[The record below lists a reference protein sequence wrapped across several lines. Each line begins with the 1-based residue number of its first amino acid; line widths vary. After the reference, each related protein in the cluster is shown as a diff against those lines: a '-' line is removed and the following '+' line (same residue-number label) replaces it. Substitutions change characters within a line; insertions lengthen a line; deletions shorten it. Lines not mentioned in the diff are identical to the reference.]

1 MFSFL
6 KDLKYINGKKVLIII
21 TVMFSMTIIFTG
33 ATIAFAKDSKST
45 EKPLIPSDTI
55 AVAQLDPVLAEKISD
70 EQKNNSGDKS
80 ALLIKNIKPKFSLES
95 LGRGLLGVAFL
106 ICVAWLLSNNRKAI
120 KWKTILVALSLQIL
134 LAVGILYIPFIEM
147 FFVYAG
153 KIFVKILEF
162 TKVGTTF
169 LLGDYLMDSNNVG
182 YVFIFQVLPTI
193 IFFSAITSLLFYLGV
208 IQVVVKGLAWVF
220 TRLMRISGIESLA
233 LAGNIFLGQT
243 EAPLLVKAYLSKVSA
258 SQLFLIMSVGM
269 ATIAGGVLAAY
280 IGLLGGN
287 DPVLQQQFAKHLISA
302 SVMAAP
308 GAVVMAK
315 LLFPETESINHDLT
329 VDKSSVG
336 SNILDAFSEG
346 TVQGIKLAVNVAG
359 MLLTFL
365 AFIALTNFVLEGM
378 IGKWTG
384 LNGWI
389 QDISGGK
396 FSGFSLQFI
405 MGYACA
411 PIMWLLGV
419 ASEDLV
425 LVGQLFGEKTILN
438 EFVAYLSLNEM
449 KMAGAFASSKSI
461 IIATY
466 LLCGFANIGS
476 IGIQIGGI
484 GALAPNRRGDLS
496 KYGFRALLA
505 AAMTSMLSAT
515 IISTI
520 MG

>member
-1 MFSFL
+1 MFNFL
-6 KDLKYINGKKVLIII
+6 KSYKYINGKKVLIIAL
-21 TVMFSMTIIFTG
+21 VVFAMAIISTG
-33 ATIAFAKDSKST
+33 AAVVRANDAQKTETAIVLPDSLTVVAT
-45 EKPLIPSDTI
+45 EPVVED
-55 AVAQLDPVLAEKISD
+55 VAQETTAAPID
-70 EQKNNSGDKS
+70 NS
-80 ALLIKNIKPKFSLES
+80 ALLLKNAKPEFSWTS
-95 LGRGLLGVAFL
+95 LGRGLIGVVFL
-106 ICVAWLLSNNRKAI
+106 LFIAWLLSKNRKAI
-120 KWKTILVALSLQIL
+120 SWKTVLVALGLQIV
-134 LAVGILYIPFIEM
+134 LAIGILYVPFIEL

-169 LLGDYLMDSNNVG
+169 LFGDYFMNPDNVG
-182 YVFIFQVLPTI
+182 YVFVFQVLPTI

-208 IQVVVKGLAWVF
+208 IQVIVRGLAWVF
-220 TRLMRISGIESLA
+220 TRLMRISGVESLS

-243 EAPLLVKAYLSKVSA
+243 EAPLLVKAYISKVSP
-258 SQLFLIMSVGM
+258 SQLFLIMTGGM

-287 DPVLQQQFAKHLISA
+287 DPILQQQFAKHLISA

-315 LLFPETESINHDLT
+315 MLFPETESVDMSLA
-329 VDKSSVG
+329 VDKSSMG
-336 SNILDAFSEG
+336 SNVLDAFSEG
-346 TVQGIKLAVNVAG
+346 TVQGVKLAVNVAG

-365 AFIALTNFVLEGM
+365 AFIALTNYVLEGL
-378 IGKWTG
+378 IGRWTG
-384 LNGWI
+384 LNDWI

-419 ASEDLV
+419 ATPDLV

-438 EFVAYLSLNEM
+438 EFVAYLSLNNM
-449 KMAGAFASSKSI
+449 KMAGAFASPKSI

-484 GALAPNRRGDLS
+484 GALAPNRRGELS

-505 AAMTSMLSAT
+505 AAMTAMLSAT
-515 IISTI
+515 IIGTI

>member
-1 MFSFL
+1 MFNFL
-6 KDLKYINGKKVLIII
+6 KSLKNVPAKKALMITLVVFSLAII
-21 TVMFSMTIIFTG
+21 TAGASATWAKEAFPTDSSLILNDSIKQIVADSLNSQQVENGSM
-33 ATIAFAKDSKST
+33 
-45 EKPLIPSDTI
+45 
-55 AVAQLDPVLAEKISD
+55 AQM
-70 EQKNNSGDKS
+70 DKS
-80 ALLIKNIKPKFSLES
+80 ALLLKNVRPSFSWTS
-95 LGRGLLGVAFL
+95 LARGLMGVVFL
-106 ICVAWLLSNNRKAI
+106 LFVAWLLSKNRKAI
-120 KWKTILVALSLQIL
+120 KWKTILIALGFQIA
-134 LAVGILYIPFIEM
+134 LAIGILYVPFIEM
-147 FFVYAG
+147 FFMYAG

-169 LLGDYLMDSNNVG
+169 LFGNFFMNPDNVG
-182 YVFIFQVLPTI
+182 YVFVFQVLPTI

-208 IQVVVKGLAWVF
+208 IQFVVKGLAWVF
-220 TRLMRISGIESLA
+220 TRLMRISGVESLS

-243 EAPLLVKAYLSKVSA
+243 EAPLLVKAYLSKISP
-258 SQLFLIMSVGM
+258 SQLFLVMTGGM

-287 DPVLQQQFAKHLISA
+287 DPILQQQFAKHLISA

-315 LLFPETESINHDLT
+315 MLFPETESIDMSLS
-329 VDKSSVG
+329 VDKSSMGANV
-336 SNILDAFSEG
+336 LDAFSEG

-365 AFIALTNFVLEGM
+365 AFIALTNYVLEDL
-378 IGKWTG
+378 IGRWTG
-384 LNGWI
+384 LNEWI
-389 QDISGGK
+389 YSISGGK
-396 FSGFSLQFI
+396 FKGFTLQFL

-419 ASEDLV
+419 ATPDLL

-438 EFVAYLSLNEM
+438 EFVAYLSLNDM
-449 KMAGAFASSKSI
+449 KVAGAFFSPKSI

-484 GALAPNRRGDLS
+484 GALAPNRREELS

-505 AAMTSMLSAT
+505 AAMTAMLSAT
-515 IISTI
+515 IIGTI

>member
-1 MFSFL
+1 MFQFL
-6 KDLKYINGKKVLIII
+6 KSLKFVNGKKVLMIVLVIFSLAIISIGASVVWAKNAPQNDTSLVLTDSI
-21 TVMFSMTIIFTG
+21 TAIEMASETAETVEPVND
-33 ATIAFAKDSKST
+33 A
-45 EKPLIPSDTI
+45 LI
-55 AVAQLDPVLAEKISD
+55 
-70 EQKNNSGDKS
+70 DKS
-80 ALLIKNIKPKFSLES
+80 ALLLKNAKPNFSWNA
-95 LGRGLLGVAFL
+95 LGRGLLGITFL
-106 ICVAWLLSNNRKAI
+106 LVVAWLLSKNRKAI
-120 KWKTILVALSLQIL
+120 SWKTVLVALGLQIV
-134 LAVGILYIPFIEM
+134 LAIGILYVPFIES
-147 FFVYAG
+147 FFMIAG

-169 LLGDYLMDSNNVG
+169 LFGEYFMNPNNVG
-182 YVFIFQVLPTI
+182 YVFVFQVLPTI

-220 TRLMRISGIESLA
+220 TRLMRISGIESLS

-243 EAPLLVKAYLSKVSA
+243 EAPLLVKAYISKVSP
-258 SQLFLIMSVGM
+258 SQLFLVMTGGM

-280 IGLLGGN
+280 IGLLGGD

-315 LLFPETESINHDLT
+315 MLFPETDSVDMSLK
-329 VDKSSVG
+329 VDKSSMGANV
-336 SNILDAFSEG
+336 LDAFSEG
-346 TVQGIKLAVNVAG
+346 TVQGVKLAVNVAG

-365 AFIALTNFVLEGM
+365 AFIALTNYVLEGM
-378 IGKWTG
+378 IGRWTG
-384 LNGWI
+384 LNEWI
-389 QDISGGK
+389 QTISGGK

-411 PIMWLLGV
+411 PVMWLLGV
-419 ASEDLV
+419 ATPDLV

-438 EFVAYLSLNEM
+438 EFVAYLSLNDM
-449 KMAGAFASSKSI
+449 KMAGVFTSTKSI

-466 LLCGFANIGS
+466 LLCGFANVGS

-484 GALAPNRRGDLS
+484 GALAPNRRGELS
-496 KYGFRALLA
+496 KFGFRALLA
-505 AAMTSMLSAT
+505 AAMTAMLSAT
-515 IISTI
+515 IIGTI